1 MDIEETTKYITDR
14 IFYITYKSP
23 KVVPKVPLKDLVPYD
38 RRVFRRK
45 GFSVLHVF
53 FILIAIKRIILRF
66 LLSYNQ
72 IWMYVEVAKC
82 VLEVQQR
89 QVYIP
94 AWFHF

>member
-1 MDIEETTKYITDR
+1 MELYIYSKTIEQRVQLKITDIEETTKYITDR

-38 RRVFRRK
+38 SGGFQRK

-53 FILIAIKRIILRF
+53 FILIVIKRIILRF

-72 IWMYVEVAKC
+72 ILTGVK
-82 VLEVQQR
+82 
-89 QVYIP
+89 
-94 AWFHF
+94 